1 MATRMISKV
10 GIALEES
17 GRVLVQGY
25 AMSYGLGFSP
35 RALLLLHEMIRDGVA
50 EMDSRGQA
58 QDPDRIL
65 EAQNNLAHFIKE
77 AVADAQAARLPE
89 VEEQNVLTVRASF
102 CPVYPFS

>member
-58 QDPDRIL
+58 QDPERIL
-65 EAQNNLAHFIKE
+65 EAQGNLARFIRE

-89 VEEQNVLTVRASF
+89 VEEQNVLAVRASF